1 MVQGKGGEG
10 VPSEEVLE
18 QVMSCCVVGVY
29 IGITT
34 NVYWN
39 NRLWYIKTMSRVVRA
54 VRKSG
59 SLPLVGR

>member
-29 IGITT
+29 IGITK

-39 NRLWYIKTMSRVVRA
+39 NRLCLCQGYQDHVKGCE
-54 VRKSG
+54 G
-59 SLPLVGR
+59 S